1 MGIIKAAKLAYD
13 YLRYGEEG
21 EEPEINRAIDDVD
34 LDVEEG
40 QFIAILG
47 HNGSG
52 KSTLAKHI
60 NGLLVPS
67 EGTLWVDHMDTSSL
81 DDIWKIRQKAG
92 MVFQNPD
99 NQIIGTVVEED
110 VGFGPENLGVPT
122 DEIWKRVDESLEAVG
137 MTAYRHH
144 SPNKLS
150 GGQKQRVAIAGVMAM
165 RPKCIVLDEPTAM
178 LDPNGRKE
186 VLKAVRELN
195 QKEKVTVILITH
207 YMEEVV
213 FADDVYVM
221 DSGHVVMHAT
231 PREIFSQV
239 DELKKYRLDVPQV
252 TLLAHEL
259 HKTGLPIPEG
269 ILTIQELVD
278 ELNKK
283 ELQVPVG
290 WEKIKMKDSDSTV
303 NSAIGATEWKKAG
316 EQPQNG
322 AESIRMEHVYYTYSP
337 GTAYEMHALKDINLE
352 IPQGQFVGVI
362 GHTGSGKS
370 TLIQH
375 FNGLVRP
382 TQGHIYFEGQDIWA
396 ERFPLRGLR
405 SQVGL
410 VFQYPEHQLFETD
423 VLTDVCFGP
432 KNQNLTQEECEE
444 RAKEAL
450 KHVGVD
456 ESYYAKSPF
465 ELSGGQKRRVAI
477 AGVLA
482 MNPKVLILDEPTAG
496 LDPQGRDEILDQIA
510 SLHETRG
517 ITIIL
522 VSHSM
527 EDIAKYVDRII
538 VMNHGEKVYDDA
550 PKKVFAHYKE
560 LEKIGLAAP
569 QITYIMHALAEKGM
583 EVDTSATTVEEAR
596 GSIMKALEKRGAL

>member
-1 MGIIKAAKLAYD
+1 MGIIKAAKLAFD

-21 EEPEINRAIDDVD
+21 EEPEINRAIDQVD
-34 LDVEEG
+34 LDIQEG
-40 QFIAILG
+40 QFIAVLG

-67 EGTLWVDHMDTSSL
+67 EGTLWVDHMDTSSPE
-81 DDIWKIRQKAG
+81 DIWKIRQKAG

-122 DEIWKRVDESLEAVG
+122 EDIWKRVDESLEAVG

-186 VLKAVRELN
+186 VLRAVRELN

-213 FADDVYVM
+213 WADDVYVM
-221 DSGHVVMHAT
+221 DKGRIVMHGT
-231 PREIFSQV
+231 PREIFSNV
-239 DELKKYRLDVPQV
+239 DQLKKYRLDVPQV
-252 TLLAHEL
+252 TLLAYEL
-259 HKTGLPIPEG
+259 KQAGLPIDDG
-269 ILTIQELVD
+269 ILTIDELVQAL
-278 ELNKK
+278 EKK
-283 ELQVPVG
+283 ELQVPKT
-290 WEKIKMKDSDSTV
+290 WETSKKVPESLISD
-303 NSAIGATEWKKAG
+303 EKKEKCEKKSLKL
-316 EQPQNG
+316 EQVSYIYN
-322 AESIRMEHVYYTYSP
+322 P
-337 GTAYEMHALKDINLE
+337 GTAYEMHALKDVNLE
-352 IPQGQFVGVI
+352 IPQGQFVGII

-375 FNGLVRP
+375 FNGLMKP
-382 TQGHIYFEGQDIWA
+382 TQGKIYFEGQDIWA
-396 ERFPLRGLR
+396 EQFPLRGLR

-432 KNQNLTQEECEE
+432 KNQHLTQEECEK

-450 KHVGVD
+450 EHVGLD

-496 LDPQGRDEILDQIA
+496 LDPMGRDEILDQIA
-510 SLHETRG
+510 QLHETRG

-527 EDIAKYVDRII
+527 EDIARYVDRII
-538 VMNHGEKVYDDA
+538 VMNHGEKAFDDE

-560 LEKIGLAAP
+560 LEAIGLAAP
-569 QITYIMHALAEKGM
+569 QITYIVHALKEKGM
-583 EVDTSATTVEEAR
+583 DVDTTATTIEEAKLT
-596 GSIMKALEKRGAL
+596 IMKALEKRGAV